1 MRADCTY
8 PVDMGTSTRGARV
21 EAQLGRLLL
30 RSTRTYLY
38 DQLVAGVDGVDAT
51 TYPVLSGLARTGPTT
66 ATELAA
72 AIGLDRTATTR
83 YATRLQA
90 AGLLQRASD
99 NQDRRAIRL
108 ELTPAGQEAVA
119 AMRHTLSQ
127 LFDDMLSTWKR
138 DEAEQFVT
146 SLERFTTMLEQ
157 RR

>member
-1 MRADCTY
+1 
-8 PVDMGTSTRGARV
+8 V
-21 EAQLGRLLL
+21 GRLLL

-38 DQLVAGVDGVDAT
+38 DQLVTGVDGVDAT
-51 TYPVLSGLARTGPTT
+51 TYPVLSGLARIGPTT

-83 YATRLQA
+83 YASRLQA
-90 AGLLQRASD
+90 AGLLHRVSD
-99 NQDRRAIRL
+99 VQDRRAIRL
-108 ELTPAGQEAVA
+108 ELTPAGHEAVA
-119 AMRHTLSQ
+119 AMRRTLSQ

-138 DEAEQFVT
+138 DEAEQFVA

>member
-1 MRADCTY
+1 
-8 PVDMGTSTRGARV
+8 MGMARSTRGARV

-38 DQLVAGVDGVDAT
+38 DQLVTGVDGVDAT

-66 ATELAA
+66 STELAT

-83 YATRLQA
+83 YASRLQS
-90 AGLLQRASD
+90 AGLLRRVSD
-99 NQDRRAIRL
+99 DQDRRAIQL
-108 ELTPAGQEAVA
+108 ELTQAGHDAVA
-119 AMRHTLSQ
+119 AMRRTLSK
-127 LFDDMLSTWKR
+127 LFDDMLATWPPG
-138 DEAEQFVT
+138 EAEQFAA

>member
-1 MRADCTY
+1 MAT
-8 PVDMGTSTRGARV
+8 TTRGARV

-38 DQLVAGVDGVDAT
+38 DQLVTGVDGVDAT
-51 TYPVLSGLARTGPTT
+51 TYPVLSGLARIGPTT

-83 YATRLQA
+83 YASRLQA
-90 AGLLQRASD
+90 AGLLDRVSD
-99 NQDRRAIRL
+99 DQDRRAIRL
-108 ELTPAGQEAVA
+108 ELTPAGHEAIA
-119 AMRHTLSQ
+119 TMRRALSEV
-127 LFDDMLSTWKR
+127 FDDMLSTWTR
-138 DEAEQFVT
+138 GEAEQFAT

>member
-1 MRADCTY
+1 MAT
-8 PVDMGTSTRGARV
+8 TTRGARV

-38 DQLVAGVDGVDAT
+38 DQLVTGVDGVDAT
-51 TYPVLSGLARTGPTT
+51 TYPVLSGLARIGPTT
-66 ATELAA
+66 ATELAS

-83 YATRLQA
+83 YASRLQA
-90 AGLLQRASD
+90 AGLLHRVSD
-99 NQDRRAIRL
+99 DQDRRAIRL
-108 ELTPAGQEAVA
+108 ELTLAGHQAVA
-119 AMRHTLSQ
+119 AMRRTLSQ

-138 DEAEQFVT
+138 DEAEQFAT